1 MKLEN
6 LETKMFE
13 PYVKSFFKREE
24 DYSKFEMVCQNGI
37 YTIYNKIEDRGYIVG
52 HGDSSLD
59 LIKKEKENL
68 NGRGYEVFVINYEAL
83 HFAEFKKLE
92 GELDDNR

>member
-1 MKLEN
+1 MNLEN
-6 LETKMFE
+6 IEMKMFE

-24 DYSKFEMVCQNGI
+24 DYLNFEMTRRNGI
-37 YTIYNKIEDRGYIVG
+37 YMIHNKKEERGYIIG
-52 HGDSSLD
+52 HGEAGLNS
-59 LIKKEKENL
+59 IQKEREIL
-68 NGRGYEVFVINYEAL
+68 NEKGYDVFVINYEAL